1 MTMESDEKRND
12 EAAGTPTGAPPGSPA
27 GALSALLA
35 DPALLQRL
43 RAVIGGAG
51 VPAGS
56 APPDLPEEAT
66 AAPDAPADDAAQE
79 DDLPGRAAPAGA
91 DGLAAVLADPALLA
105 KLPQAMALLGPLLG
119 GAEGRRNPAPP
130 PPRTQEEARDGLL
143 LALRPFLS
151 PERREALDTLL
162 RIARLGS
169 VLRQIR

>member
-43 RAVIGGAG
+43 RAAIGGAG

-79 DDLPGRAAPAGA
+79 D
-91 DGLAAVLADPALLA
+91 GLAAVLADPALLT